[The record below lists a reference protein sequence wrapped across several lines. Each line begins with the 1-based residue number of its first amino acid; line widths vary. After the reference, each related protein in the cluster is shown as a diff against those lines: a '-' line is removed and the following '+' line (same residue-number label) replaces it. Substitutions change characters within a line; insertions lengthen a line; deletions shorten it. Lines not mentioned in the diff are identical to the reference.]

1 MFWKLEAEKY
11 SVHTNLCPLATEIL
25 APCGYTLEWYSHAD
39 FNKDLNI
46 SPICRIKA
54 PQYCV
59 LLKCIICVAN
69 WKLSR
74 QSKCHKKMTLLCIGE
89 RVWTSLLVTLQS
101 VHSFPECSSRQQTSV
116 VPATLVDHWLWRGLL
131 DLWTEISHFQK
142 IRLAISPETSLHP
155 SHAMTCSCT
164 VTLLCNI
171 PVIQNWL

>member
-25 APCGYTLEWYSHAD
+25 APCGYTSEWYSHAD

-54 PQYCV
+54 PQYCM

-74 QSKCHKKMTLLCIGE
+74 QSKCHKKMTLLRIWE
-89 RVWTSLLVTLQS
+89 SLDIPFGNIAECPQLSSMFIKTADFCGSSHTCGSLVVKGTAGS
-101 VHSFPECSSRQQTSV
+101 
-116 VPATLVDHWLWRGLL
+116 L
-131 DLWTEISHFQK
+131 DRNFTFSKNQAGHLPRNFST
-142 IRLAISPETSLHP
+142 P
-155 SHAMTCSCT
+155 
-164 VTLLCNI
+164 
-171 PVIQNWL
+171 